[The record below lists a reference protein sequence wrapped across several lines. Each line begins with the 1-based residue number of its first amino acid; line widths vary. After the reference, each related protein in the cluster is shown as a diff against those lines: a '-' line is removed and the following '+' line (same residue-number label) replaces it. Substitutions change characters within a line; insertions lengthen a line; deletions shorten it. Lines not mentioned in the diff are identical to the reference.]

1 MQQTQKLRTNSIV
14 YFLLSLLFRFS
25 YFGIFL
31 FVSGLSGSQ
40 HVILHLLLAIASLVM
55 GFMALRIFNR
65 AKTSGSNGGC
75 LYLILLMLN
84 IVGGIGAVFFALVHL
99 FHQQG
104 SDGEIMLWIF

>member
-1 MQQTQKLRTNSIV
+1 MSDTQKLRSNSLF
-14 YFLLSLLFRFS
+14 YFFLSLLFRFS

-31 FVSGLSGSQ
+31 FVKGLSGTQ
-40 HVILHLLLAIASLVM
+40 HVVLHLLLALASLIM
-55 GFMALRIFNR
+55 GFLALRIYN
-65 AKTSGSNGGC
+65 KTVTRGTNAGC
-75 LYLILLMLN
+75 LYHILLLLN